1 MDLAALT
8 LLVLPDDIRVVG
20 VEPVESFGRTAHA
33 ALLSLRERRLALVPG
48 RRDAELRLRRVCP
61 HSA

>member
-33 ALLSLRERRLALVPG
+33 ARFSLRERRLALVPG
-48 RRDAELRLRRVCP
+48 RRVCP

>member
-33 ALLSLRERRLALVPG
+33 ALFSLRERRLALVPG
-48 RRDAELRLRRVCP
+48 RRVCP